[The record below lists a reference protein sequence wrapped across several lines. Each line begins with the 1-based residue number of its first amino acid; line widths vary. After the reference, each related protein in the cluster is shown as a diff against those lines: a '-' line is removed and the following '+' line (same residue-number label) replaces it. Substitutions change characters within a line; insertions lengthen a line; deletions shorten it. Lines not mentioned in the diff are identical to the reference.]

1 MALNQFGAGG
11 NVWKAEKH
19 YTLREMTSLKVLK
32 FNTTSIDY
40 HLTLNLQSN
49 GVPLLDLLRETFD
62 SMVNEMTIG
71 MADNDLVRFVL
82 QSKSLDYPISL
93 PFMPHHELNAEQIM
107 GEVQRVLQSNENVSL
122 QDGMQVHLVH
132 VGMPQGGVASRK
144 RKHYGF
150 KLSKFLD
157 TKKSVIRVRNKD
169 LLCLARALVTDMA
182 RQEKHPDWNSI
193 RQGHKRQSTL
203 AKELHLKAGVP
214 EGLCGLSE
222 VATFQQ
228 VIEDYQIIVL
238 SSDHF
243 NAIVYEGP

>member
-1 MALNQFGAGG
+1 MDQLG
-11 NVWKAEKH
+11 E
-19 YTLREMTSLKVLK
+19 
-32 FNTTSIDY
+32 I
-40 HLTLNLQSN
+40 
-49 GVPLLDLLRETFD
+49 FD

-82 QSKSLDYPISL
+82 QGKSLNYPISL
-93 PFMPHHELNAEQIM
+93 PFMPRHDLNAERIM

-182 RQEKHPDWNSI
+182 RKEKHPDWNSI
-193 RQGHKRQSTL
+193 RLERERKSVL
-203 AKELHLKAGVP
+203 AKELH
-214 EGLCGLSE
+214 
-222 VATFQQ
+222 
-228 VIEDYQIIVL
+228 
-238 SSDHF
+238 
-243 NAIVYEGP
+243 